1 MRKILLG
8 LLLVCVIATGIY
20 LHRHKKQPVEIGYAA
35 NRGVTIWNTIAAVR
49 QPIATV
55 DYGTR
60 LEVLQHFED
69 QLKVRTPNGTIG
81 WTSESNLLTSEFW
94 DQTKQL
100 DTKTAGMPVEAR
112 GSTAVLTNLH
122 IEPGRNSPRIRQ
134 LGKLVPVEMFERK
147 PMAVP
152 GAVTQSQAQSAAGAK
167 AAEAAEAPKEDWWLI
182 RAQLSDNSTA
192 SGWVLGRF
200 IQLQLPEALYDYAS
214 SADMHPVAW
223 FELDRVPDGNGS
235 TKPQYLLVGSH
246 GPEGQPCD
254 FTMLR
259 VYTWSRKKQQYETAF
274 VESGVCGTL
283 PVIIKSVAAGQVNFS
298 FQNSSRGTP
307 SPVLYRLED
316 TIVRRQKLAGFEA
329 AARKRI
335 HG

>member
-8 LLLVCVIATGIY
+8 LLLVSVIGTGIY
-20 LHRHKKQPVEIGYAA
+20 IHWHKKQPVEIGYAA
-35 NRGVTIWNTIAAVR
+35 NSGITLWNTIAAVR
-49 QPIATV
+49 QPIATA

-69 QLKVRTPNGTIG
+69 QVKVRTPNGTIG
-81 WTSESNLLTSEFW
+81 WTSQSNLLTSEFW

-100 DTKTAGMPVEAR
+100 DARTAGMPVEAR
-112 GSTAVLTNLH
+112 GATAVLTNLH

-134 LGKLVPVEMFERK
+134 LGKFVPVEMFERK
-147 PMAVP
+147 PMDVPSAV
-152 GAVTQSQAQSAAGAK
+152 VQAAAQNAAGSK
-167 AAEAAEAPKEDWWLI
+167 TAEAQKEDWWLI
-182 RAQLSDNSTA
+182 RAKLSDNTTA

-223 FELDRVPDGNGS
+223 FELDRVPDGNGKL
-235 TKPQYLLVGSH
+235 KPQYLLVGSH
-246 GPEGQPCD
+246 GSEGQPCD

-283 PVIIKSVAAGQVNFS
+283 PVVIKRVAADQVNFS
-298 FQNSSRGTP
+298 FQNSSGGTL
-307 SPVLYRLED
+307 SPALYRLED

-329 AARKRI
+329 VARKRI

>member
-8 LLLVCVIATGIY
+8 LLLVSVIGTGIY
-20 LHRHKKQPVEIGYAA
+20 FHRHKKQPVEIGYAA
-35 NRGVTIWNTIAAVR
+35 NRGITLWDTIAAVR
-49 QPIATV
+49 QPIATL

-69 QLKVRTPNGTIG
+69 QVKVRTPNGTVG

-94 DQTKQL
+94 DQTKRL
-100 DTKTAGMPVEAR
+100 DAKTAGMPVEAR
-112 GSTAVLTNLH
+112 GATAVLTNLH
-122 IEPGRNSPRIRQ
+122 IEPGRESPRIRQ
-134 LGKLVPVEMFERK
+134 LGKFVPVEMFERK
-147 PMAVP
+147 PMDVP
-152 GAVTQSQAQSAAGAK
+152 GAVIQAAAQNAAGGK
-167 AAEAAEAPKEDWWLI
+167 AAEAKKEDWWLI
-182 RAQLSDNSTA
+182 RAKLSDNSTA

-223 FELDRVPDGNGS
+223 FELDHVPDGNGS

-246 GPEGQPCD
+246 GSEGQPCD

-259 VYTWSRKKQQYETAF
+259 VYTWSRKKQQYETAY
-274 VESGVCGTL
+274 VESGVCGAL
-283 PVIIKSVAAGQVNFS
+283 PVVIKPVAADQVNFS
-298 FQNSSRGTP
+298 FQNSSRGTL

-316 TIVRRQKLAGFEA
+316 TIVRRQKLAGLER